1 LVKAVES
8 GSVEAVISLL
18 KGGDRPDYVFGRAS
32 WTPLIVAADRKHVD
46 IIEALLEHGADPN
59 LAEGDGWT
67 PIMFS
72 IIKNDMP
79 SVRALLR
86 AGARLDHVSKNEW
99 TPLKAAQRAGTAMVD
114 FVKQETVRSK
124 ELSVDNVAH
133 NKAFL
138 GAVREGDIEQVRDML
153 NRGMNPNVLSSN
165 GWNAAT
171 YAASSG
177 NAKLL
182 ILLVRRGVQ
191 VNKPDKDGWTP
202 IMFAAFQVTATQTI
216 L

>member
-1 LVKAVES
+1 LVKAVEA
-8 GSVEAVISLL
+8 GSIEGVINHL
-18 KGGDRPDYVFGRAS
+18 KGGDKPDYVFGKAL
-32 WTPLIVAADRKHVD
+32 WTPLILAADRKQVA
-46 IIEALLEHGADPN
+46 IIDVLLEYGANPN

-86 AGARLDHVSKNEW
+86 AGARLDHVSKNDW
-99 TPLKAAQRAGTAMVD
+99 TPMKTAQRAGAAMVD
-114 FVKQETVRSK
+114 FVRQETSRSK
-124 ELSVDNVAH
+124 ELAVDNVAN

-138 GAVREGDIEQVRDML
+138 NAVREGDIEQVRDMM

-177 NAKLL
+177 NADLLLLL
-182 ILLVRRGVQ
+182 IRRGVL

-202 IMFAAFQVTATQTI
+202 IMFAAFQVKAA
-216 L
+216 